1 LAAARLYGTLAADVT
16 EAQQAGSRGAPLVA
30 RAAKSTAGTLFRAQ
44 ARLYPERLAL
54 QDAAGTMDFA
64 TLDDRT
70 DRLAA
75 ALAARGAGPGARVAI
90 LSENRREYLELFLAA
105 AKIGAAVACQNWR
118 LAAGEL
124 GHCVTLVQP
133 ALAFVSP
140 RHQAAWRAACSD
152 RAAIVFG
159 PEYEALL
166 AAHDAPP
173 DVDVDPEDALLILYT
188 SGTTGRPKGAV
199 ISHRAEIARNLVIR
213 AEYGIAPT
221 DTFAAWSPMYH
232 MGAAD
237 WSLGTLMS
245 GGKVVI
251 VDGFDSAALA
261 GVVAIEPLGWLLLMP
276 GMVGKFGDELQARG
290 VRARG
295 VKLCGVMAD
304 LVPPAE
310 IARITTLLGAPY
322 ANTFGATE
330 TGCPPC
336 SSNRIPVG
344 VAPTRLSKEQS
355 PFCEV
360 RLVDPEDRD
369 VPIGTPGELCMRGPT
384 LFSGYWDAEAVNA
397 VEFRGGWFHMGDV
410 FVRHPDGTM
419 DFVDRVKYLIKS
431 GGENIYPAE
440 IERVLLQDPRVAEAA
455 VVRRPDAKWGEVP
468 VAFVARRDET
478 LAVDELL
485 RRCRAELAG
494 YKQPKEIR
502 FIGER
507 EFPRSAS
514 GKVQRHELE
523 KRLTVPSPDRS
534 ST

>member
-1 LAAARLYGTLAADVT
+1 MAAARLYGTLAADVT

-330 TGCPPC
+330 PGCPPC

-478 LAVDELL
+478 LAVDERL